1 MRAAMLHQVKM
12 AWLRPVRA
20 AVTPGTLAVV
30 AAMVVGLYGQPLGAQ
45 EMARDGEVTVLTL
58 QEALRRAAQYN
69 PQYRQAVNRME
80 LEGPQRREALG
91 RFLPD
96 LSVSYGT
103 GHSFSR
109 ETTALDIF
117 GNPLPNPE
125 VRTITRSRSSQSA
138 SMGIQLFQGGSRF
151 HQLGQARAQARV
163 DRLSASR
170 ELNTVLA
177 EVQRQFL
184 IAQRQKAALAV
195 EIELLAA
202 RERDVEFTTGLFEL
216 ASIGR
221 SDLLGAE
228 LELETQRL
236 TVNTARAN
244 FQKGLLALRKAIGDP
259 ELTALDVEQRQPEP
273 FDPADL
279 DVDGLVDLAMRDSP
293 RMGAANASLEVSR
306 AALSSQRA
314 DRWPAVSLGASIS
327 GGTFGIERTAL
338 FNFVPDGGNG
348 GVSLSVSIPVFNR
361 FTTSRAIAAADVDLR
376 NTHETVRQTELE
388 LEEQIRARYV
398 DLETAWASLAE
409 RTRRLEIATERLAI
423 VQEEYRLATKSIE
436 DLRAAIREE
445 ASALRDALDQ
455 RFEFAGA
462 LLGLY
467 EAAGIVGQE
476 AGIDTSLDRN

>member
-1 MRAAMLHQVKM
+1 MRGRGGCRTRDGV
-12 AWLRPVRA
+12 VRGVLVA
-20 AVTPGTLAVV
+20 LTAGIALA
-30 AAMVVGLYGQPLGAQ
+30 GGQRAGAQ
-45 EMARDGEVTVLTL
+45 EMVRDGEVTVLTL
-58 QEALRRAAQYN
+58 QDALRRAASYN
-69 PQYRQAVNRME
+69 PQYRQAVNRMDLAE
-80 LEGPQRREALG
+80 PQRREALG

-96 LSVSYGT
+96 LSFSYRT
-103 GHSFSR
+103 GQSFRR
-109 ETTALDIF
+109 ESTALDFF
-117 GNPLPNPE
+117 GQPLENPE
-125 VRTITRSRSSQSA
+125 VRTITSSSTSQSA
-138 SMGIQLFQGGSRF
+138 SLGVQLFSGGSRF
-151 HQLGQARAQARV
+151 HQLGQARAQAHA

-170 ELNTVLA
+170 ELNSILA

-184 IAQRQKAALAV
+184 IAQRQKARLEV
-195 EIELLAA
+195 EMELLAA
-202 RERDVEFTTGLFEL
+202 RERDVELSTNLFEL

-221 SDLLGAE
+221 SDLLATE

-236 TVNTARAN
+236 SVNTAQAN
-244 FQKGLLALRKAIGDP
+244 FRKGLLALRKAIGDP
-259 ELTALDVEQRQPEP
+259 ALAALDVEQRQPDS

-279 DVDGLVDLAMRDSP
+279 DVDGLVDVALRESP
-293 RMGAANASLEVSR
+293 TVGEANAALEVRR
-306 AALSSQRA
+306 AALSSQKS
-314 DRWPAVSLGASIS
+314 DRWPTLSLSTSMSRGS
-327 GGTFGIERTAL
+327 FGPERSEL
-338 FNFVPDGGNG
+338 FAFDPEDFNG
-348 GVSLSVSIPVFNR
+348 GLSLSVSIPVFNR

-376 NTHETVRQTELE
+376 NANETLRQTELD
-388 LEEQIRARYV
+388 LEEQIRSRYV

-409 RTRRLEIATERLAI
+409 RTRRLEIATERLGI